1 MNMKQI
7 FATLAVSL
15 VFCAGSFAQS
25 AQKLPSLS
33 FDHYALYVKDMN
45 VSAEFYMR
53 ALGLKEMDCPIKDGR
68 HRWFYLGNGQELH
81 IIQGDNSKI
90 QMEKNMHICLHTTDI
105 KPYMKH
111 LNEAGIPFES
121 WQGKPGESNVRI
133 DGASQIYIVDPDG
146 YWVEINDA
154 NTK

>member
-1 MNMKQI
+1 MKNFFSI
-7 FATLAVSL
+7 LLVTLAFSST
-15 VFCAGSFAQS
+15 CYAQS
-25 AQKLPSLS
+25 KTKLPSLS

-45 VSAEFYMR
+45 VSAEYYMK

-81 IIQGDNSKI
+81 IIQGDNSSI
-90 QMEKNMHICLHTTDI
+90 QTEKNLHICLHTTDI

-111 LNEAGIPFES
+111 LTEVGIPFES
-121 WQGKPGESNVRI
+121 WQGKPGESNTRI
-133 DGASQIYIVDPDG
+133 DGANQIYIVDPDG